1 MVVRAAC
8 EIDDHKSNSRE
19 EFESVSGSGSRFIA
33 GSPAPI
39 LLFFSVLRI
48 HKSSWRFVLLSAILQ
63 ILIFPLPRLYFLC
76 WIALAPLLVALL
88 RTSAPRTLQLDAS
101 QKLNPATPLE
111 GFVLGYACGIV
122 WYLGSCYWIYDTMHQ
137 YGGMS
142 SPVAGFV
149 LVLFSLYLALYH
161 GAFGLLVALLAR
173 KNSYNRVALL
183 ASPFLWVAV
192 ELARTRVTGFPW
204 DLLGTSQ
211 VDNIPLTRIATVTGV
226 YGLSLEIMLVNAAFA
241 ATYLVRRNRRK
252 VLLIASVSAAVLLQ
266 AGRLV
271 NPPPLA
277 SDHIAVL
284 LQQNLPVGGADAWTK
299 SIFESTLQEFTQL
312 SLHPTP
318 PPAVAPDLIL
328 WPESPAP
335 FYSGDPIFREA
346 LTNLARESH
355 AWIVAGSIGIE
366 NPRLNTKSKEFNS
379 AQLVSPSGEWLGRYD
394 KIHLVPF
401 GEYVP
406 FRTVFAFAA
415 GLTEAVGDFTHGSSR
430 VPLAAGDHKLG
441 VFICY
446 ESIFPGEVRQLTDQ
460 GAELLVN
467 ISNDGWYGDSGAW
480 AQHLNQAR
488 MRAIENNRWLLRD
501 TNTGLTASIDPYGRV
516 VASIPRHT
524 RGTLVAPYSFIPDP
538 TLYSQYGDWLAWLCA
553 IISCGAIFAR
563 FAILPR
569 TSSETHA

>member
-1 MVVRAAC
+1 
-8 EIDDHKSNSRE
+8 
-19 EFESVSGSGSRFIA
+19 
-33 GSPAPI
+33 
-39 LLFFSVLRI
+39 VLRI
-48 HKSSWRFVLLSAILQ
+48 HRSAWQLVLLSAVLQ

-76 WIALAPLLVALL
+76 WIAIAPLLVALL
-88 RTSAPRTLQLDAS
+88 RTSSPLSIQLDAT
-101 QKLNPATPLE
+101 QKLNPATPAQ
-111 GFVLGYACGIV
+111 GFLLGYVCGIL
-122 WYLGSCYWIYDTMHQ
+122 WYLGSCYWVFDVMHQ

-142 SPVAGFV
+142 VPVAAFI
-149 LVLFSLYLALYH
+149 LVLFSLYLGLYH

-173 KNSYNRVALL
+173 KNSYNRLALL

-204 DLLGTSQ
+204 NILGICQ

-241 ATYLVRRNRRK
+241 AAFMVRRSRRK
-252 VLLIASVSAAVLLQ
+252 VLLLASLGSAVILQ
-266 AGRLV
+266 AGRLL
-271 NPPPLA
+271 NPPPLPT
-277 SDHIAVL
+277 DHTAVL
-284 LQQNLPVGGADAWTK
+284 LQQNLPVGDAGTWTK
-299 SIFESTLQEFTQL
+299 SFFEATLQDFAQR

-318 PPAVAPDLIL
+318 TPTIPPDLIV

-335 FYSGDPIFREA
+335 FFASDPIFPMFREA
-346 LTNLARESH
+346 VGNLARESH
-355 AWIVAGSIGIE
+355 AWIVAGNIGID
-366 NPRLNTKSKEFNS
+366 NPTTAAPKSKEFNS
-379 AQLVSPSGEWLGRYD
+379 AQLVSPTGEFLARYD

-406 FRTVFAFAA
+406 FRTIFGFAA
-415 GLTEAVGDFTHGSSR
+415 GLTEAVGDFTHGTSR

-446 ESIFPGEVRQLTDQ
+446 ESIFPGEIRQFAAQ
-460 GAELLVN
+460 GADLLVN

-501 TNTGLTASIDPYGRV
+501 TNTGLTASIDPYGRI

-524 RGTLVAPYSFIPDP
+524 RATLVASYALIPDM
-538 TLYSQYGDWLAWLCA
+538 TFYSQYGDWFAWLCA
-553 IISCGAIFAR
+553 IISVGALIYR

-569 TSSETHA
+569 ISSETDA